1 MERSVTKAIL
11 INLREFPG
19 QDVDLF
25 LTGNVLFRH
34 DKEQT
39 IMAWLKLSAVRM
51 IGMMIIWLMMI
62 RMMVLRRMI
71 RLMPC
76 VVIIM
81 VRDNTARKQ
90 RSQHH
95 WHSHISDF
103 FNP

>member
-25 LTGNVLFRH
+25 LTGNVLFHH

-51 IGMMIIWLMMI
+51 IGMMII
-62 RMMVLRRMI
+62 
-71 RLMPC
+71 
-76 VVIIM
+76 
-81 VRDNTARKQ
+81 
-90 RSQHH
+90 
-95 WHSHISDF
+95 
-103 FNP
+103 